1 MNEKILIVD
10 DEQALTQLLAS
21 HLTNEGYLTYTANY
35 AEEAMEKLNIA
46 PNLILLDIN
55 MPDMNGL
62 EFCRTIRDH
71 VSCPILFLTA
81 RITEQDKVTGLL
93 TGGDDYITKP
103 FSLNELTARI
113 TAHLRRDA
121 RIRNT
126 SRIATSG
133 KFLVNLDERT
143 AAYDGTEIILS
154 RREFDI
160 VELLITNPGQV
171 FDRERIYEIIWGYDA
186 EGDNMVVKE
195 HIRKI
200 RAKLLAAS
208 GQEFIDT
215 VWGVGYKWN
224 K

>member
-21 HLTNEGYLTYTANY
+21 HLTNEGYLIYTANY

-93 TGGDDYITKP
+93 MGGDDYITKP

-160 VELLITNPGQV
+160 VKLLITNPGQV

>member
-21 HLTNEGYLTYTANY
+21 HLTNEGYLTYTANH

-103 FSLNELTARI
+103 FSLNELTVRI

-143 AAYDGTEIILS
+143 AAYDGS
-154 RREFDI
+154 RRKMGRVPTMD
-160 VELLITNPGQV
+160 
-171 FDRERIYEIIWGYDA
+171 
-186 EGDNMVVKE
+186 
-195 HIRKI
+195 
-200 RAKLLAAS
+200 
-208 GQEFIDT
+208 
-215 VWGVGYKWN
+215 
-224 K
+224 

>member
-21 HLTNEGYLTYTANY
+21 HLTNEGYLIYTANY

-93 TGGDDYITKP
+93 MGGDDYITKP